1 MPEVGSDAL
10 TMAEA
15 RGPLSQMAM
24 AKRANCGKST
34 VSRYEN
40 GQGLPRQQYV
50 DALLAWV
57 HESGRDTPDLVGRL
71 RRIQVHGARPFDE
84 AGDRTARLRRFLGLA
99 SDDEP
104 VQLAYP
110 EFPFSQAARQALGT
124 LDEPLYDKPALY
136 EHGRGTGLLESV
148 AANDIRSLCSVAQL
162 LGEHG
167 IATRIVTDRAA
178 YLNGRVRPTVAFGM
192 ASNNL
197 VFDYRDLCRLNGA
210 QPLFQP
216 IIDEA
221 RHPVVQYPRGC
232 LDYDGNN
239 RGLIARVTPSV
250 TPSKRNWIFCAG
262 VGPAGTEAAAF
273 CLVEHWE
280 WIDDCVGSSQFV
292 LPVRCSSSN
301 PALCSI
307 QPDELF
313 VAPD

>member
-1 MPEVGSDAL
+1 
-10 TMAEA
+10 MAEA
-15 RGPLSQMAM
+15 RGSLSQLAM
-24 AKRANCGKST
+24 ARRANCGKTT

-40 GQGLPRQQYV
+40 GQNLPTQQYV
-50 DALLAWV
+50 NALIAWV
-57 HESGRDTPDLVGRL
+57 HETGRDDPDLVRRL
-71 RRIQVHGARPFDE
+71 RRIQVYGARPFDE
-84 AGDRTARLRRFLGLA
+84 AGDRIARLRRFLGLK

-110 EFPFSQAARQALGT
+110 EFPFSRAARQALST
-124 LDEPLYDKPALY
+124 LDGAMLYDKPALY
-136 EHGRGTGLLESV
+136 EHRRGAGILESV

-197 VFDYRDLCRLNGA
+197 VFDYRDLCRLDQA
-210 QPLFQP
+210 KPLFQP
-216 IIDEA
+216 IVDETG
-221 RHPVVQYPRGC
+221 RPVVEYAAGR

-239 RGLIARVTPSV
+239 QGLIARVTPSV
-250 TPSKRNWIFCAG
+250 RLSKRNWIFCAG

-280 WIDDCVGSSQFV
+280 WIDDLVGSSQFV
-292 LPVRCSSSN
+292 LPVHCSSSN

-307 QPDELF
+307 RPEELF